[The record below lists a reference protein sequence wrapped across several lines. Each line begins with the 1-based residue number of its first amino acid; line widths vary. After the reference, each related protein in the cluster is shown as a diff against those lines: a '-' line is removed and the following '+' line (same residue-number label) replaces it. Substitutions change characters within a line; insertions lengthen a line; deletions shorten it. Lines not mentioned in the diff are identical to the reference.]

1 MYVLEVTNISTANI
15 TVAEVL
21 IPPGDKAHF
30 PADRCVW
37 KYENAATGGSVGGYV
52 EGLGQY
58 RINNARFYPGTTN
71 ASHTGL
77 SVDLWVSGTSTVV
90 LGTIGKTGRFV
101 GMTV

>member
-1 MYVLEVTNISTANI
+1 MYVLEVTNISNANI

-58 RINNARFYPGTTN
+58 RINNARFYPGN
-71 ASHTGL
+71 VGSA
-77 SVDLWVSGTSTVV
+77 DLWVSGTSTVI
-90 LGTIGKTGRFV
+90 LGTIGKSGRFV